1 MSDNHENIEN
11 KTMKINVNRRNFIR
25 TSSALLALPWL
36 ESLAGASE
44 ASPAKRLVCLNADFG
59 FHGPAFFPEQGGRDY
74 ETSEYL
80 KIIDELRDDFTV
92 FSGISHPDIGGD
104 HHSGLSFL
112 SAAKGVKRAGY
123 RNTVSMDYL
132 ASKHVGTAT
141 RFPLLAM
148 KTVEGGFSMSITP
161 SGAPVRTHSR
171 PSQLYAAMFL
181 AGNPKQVEAEIQ
193 RLRNGQSILDRM
205 GDRLKSLQR
214 RLGPNDQRQLSDYTD
229 AVREMEKQLHANEEW
244 AKRPK
249 PVVDEPRMGD
259 NPDPLDLVGRTRTMF
274 QLIRLA
280 LQTDSTRVCSLVI
293 RGCEGKP
300 TYLPV
305 GQGHHGLTHHGQ
317 NPTKIKEL
325 KVIEK
330 AKMMEFKTF
339 LTALKDT
346 REGGSSLLHNTQVLL
361 GSNLG
366 NASGHTTTNL
376 PILLAGGGWKH
387 GQHIAGNVKDN
398 TPLCN
403 LFVSMMQRF
412 GMEVEQFGSS
422 TRTMTGLV

>member
-1 MSDNHENIEN
+1 M
-11 KTMKINVNRRNFIR
+11 KTPVTRRNFLR
-25 TSSALLALPWL
+25 TGTAILALPWL
-36 ESLAGASE
+36 ESLAGAAE
-44 ASPAKRLVCLNADFG
+44 ATPPKRMVCLNADFG
-59 FHGPAFFPEQGGRDY
+59 FYGPSFFPKQPGSDY

-80 KIIDELRDDFTV
+80 KIIDEFRKDYTV

-104 HHSGLSFL
+104 HHSGVSFL
-112 SAAKGVKRAGY
+112 SAAPGVKRAGF

-181 AGNPKQVEAEIQ
+181 AGNPKQVEAEIE
-193 RLRNGQSILDRM
+193 RLRNGQSVLDRM
-205 GDRLKSLQR
+205 GDRLKSLER
-214 RLGPNDQRQLSDYTD
+214 RLGPDDLRRLSDYTD
-229 AVREMEKQLHANEEW
+229 AVREMEQQLHANEQW
-244 AKRPK
+244 TQRPK
-249 PVVDEPRMGD
+249 PQVDEPRMGD
-259 NPDPLDLVGRTRTMF
+259 NPDPLDLIGRTRTMF

-317 NPTKIKEL
+317 NPTKITEL

-330 AKMMEFKTF
+330 AKMEEFKTF
-339 LTALKDT
+339 LTALKNTPD
-346 REGGSSLLHNTQVLL
+346 GDSDLLSSTQVLL

-376 PILLAGGGWKH
+376 PVLLAGGGWKH
-387 GQHIAGNVKDN
+387 GRHIAGDVKDN

-403 LFVSMMQRF
+403 LFVSMIQKF
-412 GMEVEQFGSS
+412 GMEVDQFASS
-422 TRTMTGLV
+422 TSTMTGLE

>member
-1 MSDNHENIEN
+1 M
-11 KTMKINVNRRNFIR
+11 
-25 TSSALLALPWL
+25 
-36 ESLAGASE
+36 
-44 ASPAKRLVCLNADFG
+44 VCLNADFG
-59 FHGPAFFPEQGGRDY
+59 FFGPSFFPMQAGSDY

-80 KIIDELRDDFTV
+80 KIIDDFRNDFTV

-104 HHSGLSFL
+104 HHSGISFL
-112 SAAKGVKRAGY
+112 SAAPGVKRAGF

-181 AGNPKQVEAEIQ
+181 AGNPKQVEAEVE
-193 RLRNGQSILDRM
+193 RLRNGQSVLDRM
-205 GDRLKSLQR
+205 GDRLKSLER
-214 RLGPNDQRQLSDYTD
+214 RLGPDDLRRLSDYTD
-229 AVREMEKQLHANEEW
+229 AVREMEKQLQANEEW
-244 AKRPK
+244 AQRPK
-249 PVVDEPRMGD
+249 PQIEEPRMGD
-259 NPDPLDLVGRTRTMF
+259 NPDPLDLIGRTRTMF

-317 NPTKIKEL
+317 NPAKIEEL

-330 AKMMEFKTF
+330 AKMAEFKTF
-339 LTALKDT
+339 LTTLKNTPDGDSNLLDT
-346 REGGSSLLHNTQVLL
+346 TQVLL

-403 LFVSMMQRF
+403 LFVSMMQKF
-412 GMEVEQFGSS
+412 GMEVDQFGSS
-422 TRTMTGLV
+422 TGTMTGLV